1 MPLSDE
7 FRRQRVERFAR
18 YERETRRDT
27 RLALL
32 RAVGE
37 IVFWTLAGFFCLGMA
52 VHTFDI
58 EMGRVY
64 WWLGF
69 IVWIGGVSGASP
81 AAYRRGR
88 ERGDW

>member
-7 FRRQRVERFAR
+7 YRRKRVERFR
-18 YERETRRDT
+18 QYEREARRDS

-32 RAVGE
+32 RACGE
-37 IVFWTLAGFFCLGMA
+37 IVLWTFAGLFCLGMA
-52 VHTFDI
+52 LHTFDVQ
-58 EMGRVY
+58 MGWVY

-69 IVWIGGVSGASP
+69 IVWIGGVSIASLS
-81 AAYRRGR
+81 AYRRGR

>member
-1 MPLSDE
+1 VPLSDE
-7 FRRQRVERFAR
+7 YRRERVERFRR
-18 YERETRRDT
+18 YELEARRDA

-32 RAVGE
+32 RAIGE
-37 IVFWTLAGFFCLGMA
+37 IVLWTLAGLFCLGMA
-52 VHTFDI
+52 LHTFDVQ
-58 EMGRVY
+58 MGWLY

-69 IVWIGGVSGASP
+69 IVWIGGVSGATL